1 MEGEE
6 EDPQTIPNPAVLP
19 FSLRRG
25 AWRGQD
31 GAAAV
36 TAKLLSRVQLHLSK
50 APSLRGF
57 PQFSPVLPTS
67 VLLSLEKD
75 EMRGTRGCKTP
86 QIGLEACAGGKKGL
100 RGAGG
105 AWVFSLFS
113 EPPNSPRLPHLQV
126 PCARTED
133 AEGLPPL
140 PQGLPH
146 PHTAE
151 LYH

>member
-6 EDPQTIPNPAVLP
+6 GDPQTIPNPAALP
-19 FSLRRG
+19 SSPGRG

-31 GAAAV
+31 GAAA

-75 EMRGTRGCKTP
+75 EMRGTGGCKTP
-86 QIGLEACAGGKKGL
+86 QIGLEVCARGKKGL

-113 EPPNSPRLPHLQV
+113 EPPNSPRL
-126 PCARTED
+126 AS
-133 AEGLPPL
+133 PPGPL
-140 PQGLPH
+140 R
-146 PHTAE
+146 
-151 LYH
+151 